1 MTTPMSKLTNEE
13 RVQYVRKF
21 REIFPNFGEI
31 SRDDFDL
38 AIIDMGLAEDPGT
51 DDTTSAAHKGFV
63 QMRSNAR
70 RALTTWAAKMLPPNE
85 AFTLTIAKQNPL
97 KLEISPVD
105 DGIWAEAADIGN
117 RVEKFTRNKVKRVTQ
132 LEKIIG
138 EHALESPELDEVVK
152 MIGMMAGYSVV
163 MKRNILAEVKKFNDA
178 VALVEAKATAA
189 VEAAEKLALP
199 EEVEETEEVE

>member
-21 REIFPNFGEI
+21 RETFPNFGEI

-70 RALTTWAAKMLPPNE
+70 RALATWAAKMLPPNE

-117 RVEKFTRNKVKRVTQ
+117 RVEKFTRNKVKRVAQ

-152 MIGMMAGYSVV
+152 MIAMTAGYSVV
-163 MKRNILAEVKKFNDA
+163 MKRNILAEVQKFNDA

-199 EEVEETEEVE
+199 ENVE

>member
-1 MTTPMSKLTNEE
+1 MTTPMSKLTNEQ
-13 RVQYVRKF
+13 RVLYVRKF
-21 REIFPNFGEI
+21 RNTFPNFGEI

-51 DDTTSAAHKGFV
+51 DDTTTAAHKGFV

-70 RALTTWAAKMLPPNE
+70 RALGTWAAKMLPADE
-85 AFTLTIAKQNPL
+85 AFTI
-97 KLEISPVD
+97 EISKADPRKLVISSVD

-117 RVEKFTRNKVKRVTQ
+117 RVEKFTKNKVKRVAQ

-189 VEAAEKLALP
+189 VEAAESEALALP
-199 EEVEETEEVE
+199 ENVE